1 MAALTRGHAQ
11 FRSSA
16 VATPT
21 PTVSINPSS
30 ASIQAA
36 LPNQHGPCLNR
47 YADVARLPARCAGT
61 CDLETRPALQKS
73 TRGGVAAAK

>member
-47 YADVARLPARCAGT
+47 YADVARLPARVCRNLRSRDTAGIAEIDT
-61 CDLETRPALQKS
+61 
-73 TRGGVAAAK
+73 